1 MKGERLVWVT
11 GLLAGLVVGLT
22 LSLVYTWVL
31 DPPPLTF
38 TRPAMLNAHDRD
50 IYIVLVAAAYAADGN
65 LERAKA
71 RLERLEDANI
81 ANTLIALAER
91 YIREGRQVRD
101 IRALARL
108 ADALGHT
115 SAAVRPFIATP
126 TPTLTPT
133 ITQTP
138 TSTPTRPT
146 STPTRTPTPTRTF
159 TPTHTPTSTATPT
172 VTRTPT
178 PTWTPTST
186 ATPTV
191 TPTPTPTAT
200 PTQTP
205 TVTSTPTRIVPRT
218 PTPVPGLYRLLES
231 QAVCA
236 DNTDGLLQVYV
247 RDQAGYPVPGIGVVV
262 NWPGG
267 TDQFFTGFRPEV
279 DPGYA
284 DFKMQPGETYQV
296 ELAGVPSQM
305 AKDVGGEPTL
315 LCPDLPE
322 SAQPGWKIVF
332 QRSGDQ

>member
-1 MKGERLVWVT
+1 MKGERWIWVA
-11 GLLAGLVVGLT
+11 GLLAGLAVGLT

-38 TRPAMLNAHDRD
+38 TRPAMLNAHDKEL
-50 IYIVLVAAAYAADGN
+50 YVVLIAAAYAADGD

-71 RLERLEDANI
+71 RLERLEDADI

-108 ADALGHT
+108 ADALGRT
-115 SAAVRPFIATP
+115 SAVVRPFIATP

-138 TSTPTRPT
+138 TPTPTRPT

-159 TPTHTPTSTATPT
+159 TPTPTSTP
-172 VTRTPT
+172 
-178 PTWTPTST
+178 T

-191 TPTPTPTAT
+191 TPTPTPTWTAT
-200 PTQTP
+200 PTDTPTFTPTPTPTATSTQTP
-205 TVTSTPTRIVPRT
+205 TVTPTPTRIIPRT

-231 QAVCA
+231 RAVCEGEA
-236 DNTDGLLQVYV
+236 DGLLRVYV
-247 RDQAGYPVPGIGVVV
+247 RDEAGQPVPGVQVVV

-267 TDQFFTGFRPEV
+267 TDHFFTGFHPEV

-284 DFKMQPGETYQV
+284 DFKMQPGETYEV
-296 ELAGVPSQM
+296 ELADVPSQT
-305 AKDVGGEPTL
+305 AEDVGGEPTR
-315 LCPDLPE
+315 LCPDLPAG
-322 SAQPGWKIVF
+322 AQPGWKVVF
-332 QRSGDQ
+332 RRSGNQ